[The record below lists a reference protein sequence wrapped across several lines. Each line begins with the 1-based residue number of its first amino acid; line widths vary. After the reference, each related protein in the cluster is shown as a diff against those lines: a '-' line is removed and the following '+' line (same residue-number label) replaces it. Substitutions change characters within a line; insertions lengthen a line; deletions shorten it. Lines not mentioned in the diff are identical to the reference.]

1 MDVYNRVREHDRPS
15 DMKSF
20 SEITSG
26 AQILGLVP
34 GNKPV
39 WVITTVPVGE
49 EAVTVYYKNELG
61 KLDEQIVY
69 QKDLDR
75 LSLAEKD
82 LAWTFTANATHFRM
96 ALEAM
101 RIKLGSL
108 FDPMMAVHSSN
119 IEPLPHQIS
128 AVYESM
134 LPKQPLRF
142 VLADDPGAGKTIM
155 AGLLIKEL
163 KMRSDVERVLI
174 VAPGSLTEQWQ
185 DELLDKFDLEFK
197 IFSNEQQ
204 NLSASGNYF
213 ADEDLLIARIDQLA
227 RNEDYRR
234 KLETTQWDLII
245 VDEAHKMA
253 AHAVGHEV
261 KKTHR
266 YELGEMLSR
275 ITRHFLLMTATPH
288 SGSDADFYLW
298 LALVDSDRFYGAIP
312 DKNGY
317 KIDVSDIMRRMVKEK
332 LLKFDGTRLF
342 PERIATTVKYTLSP
356 DELNLY
362 RSVTKYVVS
371 EMNRA
376 KRLTKKKGNQVGFAL
391 TVLQRRLASSPEAIY
406 KSLARRLER
415 LQKELEEL
423 RLRRAQ
429 EKNGDI
435 PAESPSCDTSSPA
448 WDDFDEDDL
457 PPDEWEKMMDQV
469 LSASTANTIEE
480 LEKEVETLTKLTA
493 QAKRVRDS
501 SDDNK
506 WSKLSEMLRTEKEIK
521 SATGHRHKLIIFTE
535 HKDTL
540 DYLDE
545 RISGLLGNKK
555 SVRTISGSTKRETRR
570 QVQEDFCNDPEVH
583 VLIATDA
590 AGEGVNLQQAHLL
603 INYDLPWNPNRLE
616 QRFGRIHRIG
626 QTETCRMWNMVAGE
640 TREGLVFD
648 ALFKKLETERQALGG
663 QVFDILGEAF
673 KDKPL
678 KDLLLEAIADEATG
692 NARLWMTEKVEAVLN
707 HDALKNIMQR
717 NMLVEQ
723 AMTKEALYAVKAEL
737 DKAEARKLQP
747 YFVQAFFLGAYQS
760 DLIGGRFIR
769 REPERYELRNVPAIL
784 TSFNKHVLQT
794 RTPLAPRYERICFD
808 KEYIRVG
815 HDKPRAE
822 FIHPGHPL
830 MQTLTERVLREYQG
844 FIKTGAVMVA
854 PADDLTEPYL
864 VVMVQHTV
872 REASGNCRPVSQRL
886 QFVRISQSGE
896 CTNAGWAPHL
906 DYEAPKEED
915 AAAIDAL
922 LQQTWLRDKNWEQE
936 ALNYASA
943 FLARDHYEEVRSRRE
958 AQADKMQ
965 AAIRERLIEAIN
977 KYSEDALK
985 YEDQIK
991 AGKSQSN
998 AQPANARKKAEE
1010 LRARL
1015 RLREEELDEMRN
1027 PVSSTPVA
1035 LGCMLV
1041 VPQGYLN
1048 KVNHI
1053 GEFCVDKGARDRVEA
1068 LAMQAV
1074 VEKERSF
1081 GYTVTDVSAENC
1093 GWDITSRPTPK
1104 GDIVPDDRH
1113 IEVKGRVK
1121 DATTITV
1128 SSNEVKTSLN
1138 QGDKFILAIVLVD
1151 GDQVDGPYYIRN
1163 PFKSE
1168 LTDGQVSGNFSVAD
1182 LLKRAV
1188 APENTL

>member
-1 MDVYNRVREHDRPS
+1 MYNRMRARDRLS
-15 DMKSF
+15 DMQSF
-20 SEITSG
+20 SEITNG

-39 WVITTVPVGE
+39 WIITTVPIGA
-49 EAVTVYYKNELG
+49 EAVTVYYKNESG
-61 KLDEQIVY
+61 KPEEQIVY
-69 QKDLDR
+69 QKDLHR
-75 LSLAEKD
+75 LSIAEKE
-82 LAWTFTANATHFRM
+82 LAWSFTADATNFRM

-101 RIKLGSL
+101 RIQLGSL

-163 KMRSDVERVLI
+163 RMRSDVERVLI

-185 DELLDKFDLEFK
+185 DELLDKFALEFK

-213 ADEDLLIARIDQLA
+213 ADENLLIARIDQIA
-227 RNEDYRR
+227 RNEDYQR
-234 KLETTQWDLII
+234 KLQTTQWDLII

-253 AHAVGHEV
+253 AHAVGRDV
-261 KKTHR
+261 KKTQR
-266 YELGEMLSR
+266 YQLGEMLSS

-288 SGSDADFYLW
+288 SGSDADFNLW
-298 LALVDSDRFYGAIP
+298 LALVDPDRFYGVISGK
-312 DKNGY
+312 DGY
-317 KIDVSDIMRRMVKEK
+317 KIDVTDIMRRMVKEK

-342 PERIATTVKYTLSP
+342 PERIATTVQYTLSP
-356 DELNLY
+356 AERDLY
-362 RSVTKYVVS
+362 DRVTEYVVH

-376 KRLTKKKGNQVGFAL
+376 KRLAGAKGSQVGFAL

-415 LQKELEEL
+415 MQKELKEL
-423 RLRRAQ
+423 QLRRAQ

-435 PAESPSCDTSSPA
+435 PMESPRRDTSSPA
-448 WDDFDEDDL
+448 WEDFDEDDL
-457 PPDEWEKMMDQV
+457 PPDEWEKMMDQI
-469 LSASTANTIEE
+469 LSASTATTIEE
-480 LEKEVETLTKLTA
+480 LEKEVETLTKLAA
-493 QAKRVRDS
+493 QAKDVRDAN
-501 SDDNK
+501 DDRK
-506 WSKLSEMLRTEKEIK
+506 WSKLSEMLRTEKDML
-521 SATGHRHKLIIFTE
+521 SDTGRRHKLIIFTE

-545 RISGLLGNKK
+545 RISGLLG
-555 SVRTISGSTKRETRR
+555 SRERVRVISGSTNRESRR

-678 KDLLLEAIADEATG
+678 KELLLEAIADEATDK
-692 NARLWMTEKVEAVLN
+692 ARRWMTEKVEAVLN
-707 HDALKNIMQR
+707 HEALQNIMQR

-747 YFVQAFFLGAYQS
+747 YFVQAFFLEAYRS
-760 DLIGGRFIR
+760 PLIGGRYTK
-769 REPERYELRNVPAIL
+769 REPERYEIRNVPATL
-784 TSFNKHVLQT
+784 TSLNRQVLQT
-794 RTPLAPRYERICFD
+794 RTPLAPRYERICFE

-815 HDKPRAE
+815 NGSPRAE

-844 FIKTGAVMVA
+844 LIKTGAVMVA

-864 VVMVQHTV
+864 VVMVRHTV
-872 REASGNCRPVSQRL
+872 REASVDRPISQRL

-906 DYEAPKEED
+906 DFVAPKAED
-915 AAAIDAL
+915 GAVIDAL
-922 LQQTWLRDKNWEQE
+922 LQQPWLLDKDWEQE

-943 FLARDHYEEVRSRRE
+943 HLARDHYEEVRSRRK
-958 AQADKMQ
+958 AQADKTQ
-965 AAIRERLIEAIN
+965 TAIRERLIDAIN
-977 KYSEDALK
+977 KYQSDARM
-985 YEDQIK
+985 YEAQIK
-991 AGKSQSN
+991 AGKSQSH
-998 AQPANARKKAEE
+998 AQPANARKKADE
-1010 LRARL
+1010 LNERL
-1015 RLREEELDEMRN
+1015 KLREAELEEMRH
-1027 PVSSTPVA
+1027 PVSSSPVA

-1048 KVNHI
+1048 KVNRN
-1053 GEFCVDKGARDRVEA
+1053 GEFCVDKAARNRVEA

-1074 VEKERSF
+1074 MEKERSF

-1093 GWDITSRPTPK
+1093 GWDITSQPSPV

-1113 IEVKGRVK
+1113 IEVKGRAK

-1168 LTDGQVSGNFSVAD
+1168 LMDGQVSGNFSIAD

-1188 APENTL
+1188 APEATL